1 MSVASTRLRLRVA
14 PGAARSEVVG
24 RHGDAWKVRVAS
36 PPVDGKANEAVLGL
50 LAEALAVPRRSLT
63 LVTGHGSRDK
73 LVELDG
79 LDADEAERRLAGAA
93 R

>member
-1 MSVASTRLRLRVA
+1 MTGVSTRLRLRVA
-14 PGAARSEVVG
+14 PGAGRNEVVG
-24 RHGDAWKVRVAS
+24 RHGDLWKVRVSAA
-36 PPVDGKANEAVLGL
+36 PEGGKANEAVLGL
-50 LAEALAVPRRSLT
+50 LAGALDVPRQALT

-79 LDADEAERRLAGAA
+79 LDAGEAERRLAGAA

>member
-1 MSVASTRLRLRVA
+1 MTAVSTRLRLRVA
-14 PGAARSEVVG
+14 PGASRSEVVG
-24 RHGDAWKVRVAS
+24 RHGDAWKVRVSA
-36 PPVDGKANEAVLGL
+36 PPEDGKANDAVLAL
-50 LAEALAVPRRSLT
+50 LADALGLPRRALT

-79 LDADEAERRLAGAA
+79 LDAGEAERRLAGAA